1 MDNFKNIINSG
12 YRQMLKD
19 TAPKIVSKAKGVI
32 PYDVVDD
39 IVYALKYGNRTPKVG
54 TNATIDTL
62 YKTKITPKQA
72 TNYIKNAIGNVD
84 KAKVVNASKALPYIG
99 DLWNIGQGGY
109 QAFHGHPFVGTGQA
123 AIGAASLL
131 GDLYSSGRA
140 GTILTPLAKQAYRT
154 LNKNLMSNGGRI
166 LSTAIPNLIYFNT
179 NKKTDKDSKDTTPSS
194 SNKVDDFSINTSLG
208 VLPKQNTYQTGTVQP
223 SNIPVVSDGI
233 AKIIARETGNN
244 YQQQLPQEQTVQ
256 EQQSVQVPT
265 DGEDTSMEYTSV
277 QPQPDY
283 SLALLEA
290 IQQQQQANTDRYIR
304 DLDRYRYNLPFAQL
318 TDYLTRRSNAGYA
331 AALHNPYLAKIGDM
345 GNVDYVTELPKIS
358 KEQASILNNLLTS
371 NIGRYANMQAARD
384 AGLSPLTGLSDK
396 TLLQQIGGLK
406 KAYVAADAKKY
417 STDKYL
423 EGRQLTAKTQIE
435 IQQMKNAIQERLLD
449 RTLST
454 KERMQLRDIQ
464 NKLNIAERRNLTNLE
479 LGKMG
484 AFSRPYSM
492 GVGLTPEYGKL
503 FGINYN
509 QSITPE
515 AGGIDPAVLNNLL
528 RR

>member
-1 MDNFKNIINSG
+1 MDSFKNIINSG

-39 IVYALKYGNRTPKVG
+39 IVYALKYGNRSPKVG
-54 TNATIDTL
+54 TNATINTL
-62 YKTKITPKQA
+62 YKTKITPNQA
-72 TNYIKNAIGNVD
+72 TNYIKNAIGNVN
-84 KAKVVNASKALPYIG
+84 KAKVLNAGKVLPYVG
-99 DLWNIGQGGY
+99 DIINIGQGGY

-131 GDLYSSGRA
+131 GDLYTGGRA
-140 GTILTPLAKQAYRT
+140 GTVLTPLAKQAYKS
-154 LNKNLMSNGGRI
+154 LSKNLMTKGGRV
-166 LSTAIPNLIYFNT
+166 LSTAIPNLLYLNSDDNDTSTTTENVSPSIDKVNEFNI
-179 NKKTDKDSKDTTPSS
+179 NK
-194 SNKVDDFSINTSLG
+194 SLG
-208 VLPKQNTYQTGTVQP
+208 SIPKQNVYPIGSIQ
-223 SNIPVVSDGI
+223 SNNIPVVSDGI
-233 AKIIARETGNN
+233 SKIIARETSNN
-244 YQQQLPQEQTVQ
+244 NQQPLQEQMVQ
-256 EQQSVQVPT
+256 EEQSVQVPT
-265 DGEDTSMEYTSV
+265 DAESTEYVSV
-277 QPQPDY
+277 QQQPDY

-318 TDYLTRRSNAGYA
+318 TDYLTKRSNAGYA
-331 AALHNPYLAKIGDM
+331 AALHNPYLANVGSI

-358 KEQASILNNLLTS
+358 KEQASILNNLLSS
-371 NIGRYANMQAARD
+371 NIDRYANMQAARD

-406 KAYVAADAKKY
+406 KAYIAADTKKY

-423 EGRQLTAKTQIE
+423 EGRQLASQTQLQ
-435 IQQMKNAIQERLLD
+435 IQQMKNAIQEKLLD

-454 KERMQLRDIQ
+454 KERMQLRDLQ

>member
-32 PYDVVDD
+32 PYNVVDD
-39 IVYALKYGNRTPKVG
+39 IVYALKYGNRAPKVG
-54 TNATIDTL
+54 TNATINTL
-62 YKTKITPKQA
+62 YKTKITPNQA
-72 TNYIKNAIGNVD
+72 TNYIKNAIGNVN
-84 KAKVVNASKALPYIG
+84 KAKVLNAGKVLPYVG
-99 DLWNIGQGGY
+99 DIINIGQGGY

-131 GDLYSSGRA
+131 GDLYTGGKA
-140 GTILTPLAKQAYRT
+140 GTILTPLAKQAYKA
-154 LNKNLMSNGGRI
+154 LSKNLMTKGGRV
-166 LSTAIPNLIYFNT
+166 LSTAIPTLIYLNT
-179 NKKTDKDSKDTTPSS
+179 GKKSDKDSKDTPPSS
-194 SNKVDDFSINTSLG
+194 NNKVDDFSINSSLG
-208 VLPKQNTYQTGTVQP
+208 VLPKLDSKP
-223 SNIPVVSDGI
+223 SSSTKTNNAPVVSDGI
-233 AKIIARETGNN
+233 AKIIARETSNN
-244 YQQQLPQEQTVQ
+244 NQQPSQEQMVQ
-256 EQQSVQVPT
+256 EEQSVQVPT
-265 DGEDTSMEYTSV
+265 DAESTEYVSV
-277 QPQPDY
+277 QQQPDY

-318 TDYLTRRSNAGYA
+318 TDYLTKRSNAGYA
-331 AALHNPYLAKIGDM
+331 AALHNPYLANVGSI

-358 KEQASILNNLLTS
+358 KEQASVLNNLLSS

-406 KAYVAADAKKY
+406 KAYIAADTKKY

-423 EGRQLTAKTQIE
+423 EGRQLASQTQLQ
-435 IQQMKNAIQERLLD
+435 IQQMKNAIQEKLLD

-454 KERMQLRDIQ
+454 KERMQLRDLQ

-515 AGGIDPAVLNNLL
+515 SGGIDPAVLNNLL

>member
-19 TAPKIVSKAKGVI
+19 TAPKIISKAKGVI

-62 YKTKITPKQA
+62 YKTKITPNQA

-84 KAKVVNASKALPYIG
+84 KAKVLNAGKVLPYIG
-99 DLWNIGQGGY
+99 DVINIGQGGY

-123 AIGAASLL
+123 AIGVASLL
-131 GDLYSSGRA
+131 GDLYTGGRA
-140 GTILTPLAKQAYRT
+140 GTILTPLAKQAYKA
-154 LNKNLMSNGGRI
+154 LSKNLMTKGGRV
-166 LSTAIPNLIYFNT
+166 LSTAIPNLIYFN
-179 NKKTDKDSKDTTPSS
+179 SKDNKSKNTGSSVPSS
-194 SNKVDDFSINTSLG
+194 NQVDDFSINSSLG
-208 VLPKQNTYQTGTVQP
+208 VLPKLDSKP
-223 SNIPVVSDGI
+223 SSSTETNNAPVVSDGI
-233 AKIIARETGNN
+233 AKIIARETSNN
-244 YQQQLPQEQTVQ
+244 NQQPSQEQMVQ
-256 EQQSVQVPT
+256 EEQSVQVPT
-265 DGEDTSMEYTSV
+265 DAESTEYVSV

-318 TDYLTRRSNAGYA
+318 TDYLTKRSNAGYA
-331 AALHNPYLAKIGDM
+331 AALHNPYLANVGSI

-358 KEQASILNNLLTS
+358 KEQASVLNNLLSS

-406 KAYVAADAKKY
+406 KAYIAADTKKY

-423 EGRQLTAKTQIE
+423 EGRQLASQTQLQ
-435 IQQMKNAIQERLLD
+435 IQQMKNAIQEKLLD

-454 KERMQLRDIQ
+454 KERMQLRDLQ

-492 GVGLTPEYGKL
+492 GVGLTPE
-503 FGINYN
+503 
-509 QSITPE
+509 

>member
-39 IVYALKYGNRTPKVG
+39 IVYALKYGNRAPKVG
-54 TNATIDTL
+54 TNATINTL
-62 YKTKITPKQA
+62 YKTKITPNQA

-84 KAKVVNASKALPYIG
+84 KAKVLNAGKVLPYIG
-99 DLWNIGQGGY
+99 DVINIGQGGY

-131 GDLYSSGRA
+131 GDLYTGGRA
-140 GTILTPLAKQAYRT
+140 GTILTPLAKQAYKA
-154 LNKNLMSNGGRI
+154 LSKNLMTKGGRV
-166 LSTAIPNLIYFNT
+166 LSTAIPNLLYLNNDDNPSTTTENVSPSIDKVNEFNI
-179 NKKTDKDSKDTTPSS
+179 NK
-194 SNKVDDFSINTSLG
+194 SLG
-208 VLPKQNTYQTGTVQP
+208 SIPKQNVYPIGGIQ
-223 SNIPVVSDGI
+223 SNNIPVVSDGI
-233 AKIIARETGNN
+233 SKIIARETSNN
-244 YQQQLPQEQTVQ
+244 NQQPSQEQMVQ
-256 EQQSVQVPT
+256 EEQSAQVPIDAEST
-265 DGEDTSMEYTSV
+265 EYVSA

-318 TDYLTRRSNAGYA
+318 TDYLTKRSNAGYA
-331 AALHNPYLAKIGDM
+331 AALHNPYLANIGSI

-358 KEQASILNNLLTS
+358 KEQASVLNNLLSS

-406 KAYVAADAKKY
+406 KAYIAADTKKY

-423 EGRQLTAKTQIE
+423 EGRQLASQTQLQ
-435 IQQMKNAIQERLLD
+435 IQQMKNAIQEKLLD

-454 KERMQLRDIQ
+454 KERMQLRDLQ

>member
-32 PYDVVDD
+32 PYNVVDD
-39 IVYALKYGNRTPKVG
+39 IVYALKYGNRAPKVG

-62 YKTKITPKQA
+62 YKTKITPNQA
-72 TNYIKNAIGNVD
+72 TNYIKNAIGNVN
-84 KAKVVNASKALPYIG
+84 KAKVLNAGKVFPYVG
-99 DLWNIGQGGY
+99 DIINIGQGGY

-131 GDLYSSGRA
+131 GDLYTGGRA
-140 GTILTPLAKQAYRT
+140 GTVLTPLAKQAYKA
-154 LNKNLMSNGGRI
+154 LSKNLMTKGGRV
-166 LSTAIPNLIYFNT
+166 LSTAIPNLLYLNSDDDTSTTTENISPPIDKVNEFNT
-179 NKKTDKDSKDTTPSS
+179 NK
-194 SNKVDDFSINTSLG
+194 SLG
-208 VLPKQNTYQTGTVQP
+208 SIPKQSVYPIGSMRSN
-223 SNIPVVSDGI
+223 NIPVVSDGI
-233 AKIIARETGNN
+233 SKIIARETSNN
-244 YQQQLPQEQTVQ
+244 NQQPLQEQMVQ
-256 EQQSVQVPT
+256 EEQSVQVPA
-265 DGEDTSMEYTSV
+265 DAESAEYVSA

-290 IQQQQQANTDRYIR
+290 IQQQQQANT
-304 DLDRYRYNLPFAQL
+304 YRYNLPFAKL
-318 TDYLTRRSNAGYA
+318 TDYLTKRSNAGYA
-331 AALHNPYLAKIGDM
+331 AALHNPYLANVGSI

-358 KEQASILNNLLTS
+358 KEQASILNNLLSS
-371 NIGRYANMQAARD
+371 NIGRYANMQASRD

-406 KAYVAADAKKY
+406 KAYIAADTKKY

-423 EGRQLTAKTQIE
+423 EGRQLASQTQLQ
-435 IQQMKNAIQERLLD
+435 IQQMKNAIQEKLLD

-454 KERMQLRDIQ
+454 KERMQLRDLQ

>member
-39 IVYALKYGNRTPKVG
+39 IVYALKYGNRSPKVG
-54 TNATIDTL
+54 TNATINTL
-62 YKTKITPKQA
+62 YKTKITPNQA
-72 TNYIKNAIGNVD
+72 TNYIKNAIGNVN
-84 KAKVVNASKALPYIG
+84 KAKVLNAGKVLPYVG
-99 DLWNIGQGGY
+99 DIINIGQGGY

-131 GDLYSSGRA
+131 GDLYTGGRA
-140 GTILTPLAKQAYRT
+140 GTVLTPLAKQAYKA
-154 LNKNLMSNGGRI
+154 LSKNLMTKGGRV
-166 LSTAIPNLIYFNT
+166 LSTAIPNLLYLNSGDDDTSTTTENVSPSIDKVNEFNI
-179 NKKTDKDSKDTTPSS
+179 NK
-194 SNKVDDFSINTSLG
+194 SLG
-208 VLPKQNTYQTGTVQP
+208 NIPKQNVYPIGSMQ
-223 SNIPVVSDGI
+223 SNNIPVVSDGI
-233 AKIIARETGNN
+233 AKIIARETSNN
-244 YQQQLPQEQTVQ
+244 NQQPLQEQMVQ
-256 EQQSVQVPT
+256 EEQSVQVPT
-265 DGEDTSMEYTSV
+265 NTENAEYVSV
-277 QPQPDY
+277 QQQPDY

-290 IQQQQQANTDRYIR
+290 IQQQQQANTDRYIK

-318 TDYLTRRSNAGYA
+318 TDYLTKRSNAGYA
-331 AALHNPYLAKIGDM
+331 AALHNPYLANVGSI

-358 KEQASILNNLLTS
+358 KEQASVLNNLLSS

-406 KAYVAADAKKY
+406 KAYIAADTKKY

-423 EGRQLTAKTQIE
+423 EGRQLASQTQLQ
-435 IQQMKNAIQERLLD
+435 IQQMKNAIQEKLLD

-454 KERMQLRDIQ
+454 KERMQLRDLQ

>member
-39 IVYALKYGNRTPKVG
+39 IVYALKYGNRAPKVG

-62 YKTKITPKQA
+62 YKTKITPNQA
-72 TNYIKNAIGNVD
+72 TNYIKNAIGNVN
-84 KAKVVNASKALPYIG
+84 KSKVLNAGKVLPYVG
-99 DLWNIGQGGY
+99 DIINIGQGGY

-131 GDLYSSGRA
+131 GDLYTGGRA
-140 GTILTPLAKQAYRT
+140 GAILTPLAKQAYKA
-154 LNKNLMSNGGRI
+154 LSKNLMTKGGRV
-166 LSTAIPNLIYFNT
+166 LSTAIPNLLYLNSDDDTSTTTENVSPSIDKVNEFNI
-179 NKKTDKDSKDTTPSS
+179 NK
-194 SNKVDDFSINTSLG
+194 SLG
-208 VLPKQNTYQTGTVQP
+208 SIPKQNVYPIGSIQ
-223 SNIPVVSDGI
+223 SNNIPVVSDGI
-233 AKIIARETGNN
+233 SKIITRETSNN
-244 YQQQLPQEQTVQ
+244 NQQPSQEQMVQ
-256 EQQSVQVPT
+256 EEQSVQVPT
-265 DGEDTSMEYTSV
+265 DTESAEYVSV

-318 TDYLTRRSNAGYA
+318 TDYLTKRSNAGYA
-331 AALHNPYLAKIGDM
+331 AALHNPYLANVGSI

-358 KEQASILNNLLTS
+358 KEQASVLNNLLSS

-406 KAYVAADAKKY
+406 KAYIAADTKKY

-423 EGRQLTAKTQIE
+423 EGRQLASQTQLQ
-435 IQQMKNAIQERLLD
+435 IQQMKNAIQEKLLD

-454 KERMQLRDIQ
+454 KERMQLRDLQ

>member
-19 TAPKIVSKAKGVI
+19 TAPKIISKAKGVI

-54 TNATIDTL
+54 TKATINTL
-62 YKTKITPKQA
+62 YKTKITPNQA
-72 TNYIKNAIGNVD
+72 TNYIKNAIGNID
-84 KAKVVNASKALPYIG
+84 KAKVLNAGKVLPYVG
-99 DLWNIGQGGY
+99 DVINIGQGGY

-131 GDLYSSGRA
+131 GDLYTGGRA
-140 GTILTPLAKQAYRT
+140 GTVLTPLAKQVYKA
-154 LNKNLMSNGGRI
+154 LSKNLMTKGGRV
-166 LSTAIPNLIYFNT
+166 LSTAIPNLLYLNNDDDTSTITENVSPSIDKVNEFNI
-179 NKKTDKDSKDTTPSS
+179 NK
-194 SNKVDDFSINTSLG
+194 SLG
-208 VLPKQNTYQTGTVQP
+208 GIPKQNVYPIGSIQ
-223 SNIPVVSDGI
+223 SNNIPVVSDGI
-233 AKIIARETGNN
+233 AKIIARETSNN
-244 YQQQLPQEQTVQ
+244 NQQPSREQMVQ
-256 EQQSVQVPT
+256 EEQSVQVPT
-265 DGEDTSMEYTSV
+265 DDESAEHVSV

-318 TDYLTRRSNAGYA
+318 TDYLTKRSNAGYA
-331 AALHNPYLAKIGDM
+331 AALKNPYLAEIGSI

-358 KEQASILNNLLTS
+358 KEQTSVLNNLLSS

-423 EGRQLTAKTQIE
+423 EGRQLASQTQLQ
-435 IQQMKNAIQERLLD
+435 IQQMKNAIQEKLLD

-454 KERMQLRDIQ
+454 KERMQLRDLQ

-515 AGGIDPAVLNNLL
+515 AGGIDPTVLNNLL

>member
-32 PYDVVDD
+32 PYNVVDD
-39 IVYALKYGNRTPKVG
+39 IVYALKYGNRAPKVG
-54 TNATIDTL
+54 TNATINTL
-62 YKTKITPKQA
+62 YKTKITPNQA
-72 TNYIKNAIGNVD
+72 TNYIKNAIGNVN
-84 KAKVVNASKALPYIG
+84 KAKVLNAGKVLPYVG
-99 DLWNIGQGGY
+99 DIINIGQGGY

-131 GDLYSSGRA
+131 GDLYTGGKA
-140 GTILTPLAKQAYRT
+140 GTILTPLAKQAYKA
-154 LNKNLMSNGGRI
+154 LSKNLMTKSGRV
-166 LSTAIPNLIYFNT
+166 LSTAIPNLLYLNSGDDAASTTTENVSPSIDKVNEFNI
-179 NKKTDKDSKDTTPSS
+179 NKSLSS
-194 SNKVDDFSINTSLG
+194 I
-208 VLPKQNTYQTGTVQP
+208 PKQNVYPIGSIQ
-223 SNIPVVSDGI
+223 SNNIPVVSDGI
-233 AKIIARETGNN
+233 SKIIARETSNN
-244 YQQQLPQEQTVQ
+244 NQQPSQEQMIQ
-256 EQQSVQVPT
+256 EEQSVQVPT
-265 DGEDTSMEYTSV
+265 NAENAEYVSV
-277 QPQPDY
+277 QQQPDY

-318 TDYLTRRSNAGYA
+318 TDYLTKRSNAGYA
-331 AALHNPYLAKIGDM
+331 AALHNPYLANVGSI

-358 KEQASILNNLLTS
+358 KEQASVLNNLLSS

-406 KAYVAADAKKY
+406 KAYIAADTKKY

-423 EGRQLTAKTQIE
+423 EGRQLASQTQLQ
-435 IQQMKNAIQERLLD
+435 IQQMKNAIQEKLLD

-454 KERMQLRDIQ
+454 KERMQLRDLQ

>member
-39 IVYALKYGNRTPKVG
+39 IVYALRYGNRTPKVG
-54 TNATIDTL
+54 TKATIDTL

-99 DLWNIGQGGY
+99 DIINIGEGGY

-131 GDLYSSGRA
+131 GDLYSGGRA
-140 GTILTPLAKQAYRT
+140 GAILTPLAKQAYKKFG
-154 LNKNLMSNGGRI
+154 KNIMSTGGRI
-166 LSTAIPNLIYFNT
+166 LSTAIPNLLYLNGDDNT
-179 NKKTDKDSKDTTPSS
+179 STTTEIVSPSAG
-194 SNKVDDFSINTSLG
+194 KVDEFNVNKSLG
-208 VLPKQNTYQTGTVQP
+208 STPKQNTYQSNIVQP
-223 SNIPVVSDGI
+223 SNIPVVNDSI
-233 AKIIARETGNN
+233 ANIIARETGNN
-244 YQQQLPQEQTVQ
+244 IQQPLPQEQMVQ

-265 DGEDTSMEYTSV
+265 DAESVEYIPAK
-277 QPQPDY
+277 QQPDY

-318 TDYLTRRSNAGYA
+318 TDYLTKKSNAGYA
-331 AALHNPYLAKIGDM
+331 AALHNPYLANIGSI

-358 KEQASILNNLLTS
+358 KEQASVLNNILSS

-406 KAYVAADAKKY
+406 KAYIAADTKKY

-423 EGRQLTAKTQIE
+423 EGRQLASQTQLQ
-435 IQQMKNAIQERLLD
+435 IQQMKNAIQEKLLD

-454 KERMQLRDIQ
+454 KERMQLRDLQ

>member
-62 YKTKITPKQA
+62 YKTKITPNQA

-84 KAKVVNASKALPYIG
+84 KAKALNAGKIFPYIG
-99 DLWNIGQGGY
+99 DVINIGQGGY

-123 AIGAASLL
+123 AIGVASLL
-131 GDLYSSGRA
+131 GDLYTGGRA
-140 GTILTPLAKQAYRT
+140 GTILTPLAKQAYKA
-154 LNKNLMSNGGRI
+154 LSKNLMTTGGRV
-166 LSTAIPNLIYFNT
+166 LSTAIPNLIYFN
-179 NKKTDKDSKDTTPSS
+179 SKDNKSKGTGTSVPSS
-194 SNKVDDFSINTSLG
+194 NQVDDFSINSSLG
-208 VLPKQNTYQTGTVQP
+208 VLPKLDSKP
-223 SNIPVVSDGI
+223 SSSTKTNNAPVVSDGI
-233 AKIIARETGNN
+233 AKIIARETSNN
-244 YQQQLPQEQTVQ
+244 NQQPSQEQMVQ
-256 EQQSVQVPT
+256 EEQSVQVPT
-265 DGEDTSMEYTSV
+265 DDESTEYVSV

-331 AALHNPYLAKIGDM
+331 AALHNPYLANVGSI

-358 KEQASILNNLLTS
+358 KEQASVLNNLLSS

-406 KAYVAADAKKY
+406 KAYIAADTKKY

-423 EGRQLTAKTQIE
+423 EGRQLASQTQLQ
-435 IQQMKNAIQERLLD
+435 IQQMKNAIQEKLLD

-454 KERMQLRDIQ
+454 KERMQLRDLQ

>member
-19 TAPKIVSKAKGVI
+19 TAPKIISKAKGVI

-62 YKTKITPKQA
+62 YKTKITPNQA

-84 KAKVVNASKALPYIG
+84 KAKVLNAGKVLPYIG
-99 DLWNIGQGGY
+99 DVINIGQGGY

-131 GDLYSSGRA
+131 GDLYTGGKA
-140 GTILTPLAKQAYRT
+140 GTILTPLAKQVYKA
-154 LNKNLMSNGGRI
+154 LNKNLMTTGGRV
-166 LSTAIPNLIYFNT
+166 LSTAIPNLIYFN
-179 NKKTDKDSKDTTPSS
+179 SKDNKSKNTGNSVPSS
-194 SNKVDDFSINTSLG
+194 NQVDDFSINSSLG
-208 VLPKQNTYQTGTVQP
+208 VLPKLDSKP
-223 SNIPVVSDGI
+223 SSSTKTNNVPIVSDGI
-233 AKIIARETGNN
+233 AKIIARETRNN
-244 YQQQLPQEQTVQ
+244 NQQPLQEQMVQ
-256 EQQSVQVPT
+256 EEQSVQVPT
-265 DGEDTSMEYTSV
+265 DDESAEYVSV

-318 TDYLTRRSNAGYA
+318 TDYLTKRSNAGYA
-331 AALHNPYLAKIGDM
+331 AALHNPYLANVGSI

-358 KEQASILNNLLTS
+358 KEQVSVLNNLLSS

-406 KAYVAADAKKY
+406 KAYIAADTKKY

-423 EGRQLTAKTQIE
+423 EGRQLTAQTQIE
-435 IQQMKNAIQERLLD
+435 IQQMKNAIQEKLLD

-454 KERMQLRDIQ
+454 KERMQLRDLQ

>member
-32 PYDVVDD
+32 PYNVVDD

-54 TNATIDTL
+54 ANATIDTL
-62 YKTKITPKQA
+62 YKTKITPNQA
-72 TNYIKNAIGNVD
+72 TNYIKNAIGNVN
-84 KAKVVNASKALPYIG
+84 KAKVLNAGKVLPYIG
-99 DLWNIGQGGY
+99 DIINIGQGGY

-131 GDLYSSGRA
+131 GDLYTGGRA
-140 GTILTPLAKQAYRT
+140 GTILTPLAKQAYKA
-154 LNKNLMSNGGRI
+154 LSKNLMTKGGRV
-166 LSTAIPNLIYFNT
+166 LSTAIPNLLYLN
-179 NKKTDKDSKDTTPSS
+179 S
-194 SNKVDDFSINTSLG
+194 DDNTSTGTENVSPSIDKVNEFNINKSLG
-208 VLPKQNTYQTGTVQP
+208 SIPKQNVYPIGSIQ
-223 SNIPVVSDGI
+223 SNNIPVVSDGI

-244 YQQQLPQEQTVQ
+244 YQQPSQEQMVQ
-256 EQQSVQVPT
+256 EEQSVQVPT
-265 DGEDTSMEYTSV
+265 NNKSAEYVSV
-277 QPQPDY
+277 QSQPDY

-318 TDYLTRRSNAGYA
+318 ADYLTKRSNAGYA
-331 AALHNPYLAKIGDM
+331 AALHNPYLANIGSI

-358 KEQASILNNLLTS
+358 KEQASVLNNLLSS
-371 NIGRYANMQAARD
+371 NISRYSNMQAARD

-406 KAYVAADAKKY
+406 KAYIAADTKKY

-423 EGRQLTAKTQIE
+423 EGRQLASQTQLQ
-435 IQQMKNAIQERLLD
+435 IQQMKNAIQEKLLD

-454 KERMQLRDIQ
+454 KERMQLRDLQ
-464 NKLNIAERRNLTNLE
+464 NKLNIAERRNLTNIE

-515 AGGIDPAVLNNLL
+515 AGGIDPTVLNNLL

>member
-39 IVYALKYGNRTPKVG
+39 IVYALRYGNRTPKVG
-54 TNATIDTL
+54 TKATIDTL

-84 KAKVVNASKALPYIG
+84 KAKALNAGKVLPYIG
-99 DLWNIGQGGY
+99 DVINIGQGGY
-109 QAFHGHPFVGTGQA
+109 KAFHGHPFVGTGQA

-131 GDLYSSGRA
+131 GDLYSGGRA
-140 GTILTPLAKQAYRT
+140 GAILTPLAKQAYKA
-154 LNKNLMSNGGRI
+154 LSKNLMTKGGRV
-166 LSTAIPNLIYFNT
+166 LSTAIPNLLYLNSDDDTSTTTENVSPSIDKVNEFNI
-179 NKKTDKDSKDTTPSS
+179 NK
-194 SNKVDDFSINTSLG
+194 SLG
-208 VLPKQNTYQTGTVQP
+208 SIHKQNVYPINSMQ
-223 SNIPVVSDGI
+223 SNNIPVVSDSI
-233 AKIIARETGNN
+233 SKIIARETSNN
-244 YQQQLPQEQTVQ
+244 NQQPSQEQMVQ
-256 EQQSVQVPT
+256 EEQSVQVPA
-265 DGEDTSMEYTSV
+265 DAESAEYVSA

-318 TDYLTRRSNAGYA
+318 TDYLTKRSNAGYA
-331 AALHNPYLAKIGDM
+331 AALHNPYLANVGSI

-358 KEQASILNNLLTS
+358 KEQASVLNNLLSS

-406 KAYVAADAKKY
+406 KAYIAADTKKY

-423 EGRQLTAKTQIE
+423 EGRQLASQTQLQ
-435 IQQMKNAIQERLLD
+435 IQQMKNAIQEKLLD

-454 KERMQLRDIQ
+454 KERMQLRDLQ
-464 NKLNIAERRNLTNLE
+464 NKLNISERRNLTNLE

>member
-1 MDNFKNIINSG
+1 MDNLKNIINSG

-62 YKTKITPKQA
+62 YKTKITPNQA

-84 KAKVVNASKALPYIG
+84 KAKVVNASKVIPYIG
-99 DLWNIGQGGY
+99 DIVNIGQGGY
-109 QAFHGHPFVGTGQA
+109 QALHGHPFIGTGQA

-131 GDLYSSGRA
+131 GDLYSGGRA
-140 GTILTPLAKQAYRT
+140 GAILTPLAKQAYKT
-154 LNKNLMSNGGRI
+154 LSKNLMTKGGRV
-166 LSTAIPNLIYFNT
+166 LSTAIPNLLYINSDDNT
-179 NKKTDKDSKDTTPSS
+179 STATENVPPSAG
-194 SNKVDDFSINTSLG
+194 KVDEFNVNRSLG
-208 VLPKQNTYQTGTVQP
+208 NIPKQSTYQASGVQP
-223 SNIPVVSDGI
+223 SSIPVVNDSI
-233 AKIIARETGNN
+233 ANIIARETGNN
-244 YQQQLPQEQTVQ
+244 YQQPQQEQTIQ
-256 EQQSVQVPT
+256 EQQPVQVPT
-265 DGEDTSMEYTSV
+265 DAEGAEYIST
-277 QPQPDY
+277 QQKPDY

-290 IQQQQQANTDRYIR
+290 IQRQQQANTDRYIK
-304 DLDRYRYNLPFAQL
+304 DLDRYRYNLPLAQL
-318 TDYLTRRSNAGYA
+318 TDYLTKRSNAGYA
-331 AALHNPYLAKIGDM
+331 VALKNPYLAEIGSV
-345 GNVDYVTELPKIS
+345 GSVDYVTELPKIS
-358 KEQASILNNLLTS
+358 KEQASVLNNLLSS

-484 AFSRPYSM
+484 AFSRPYAM

>member
-19 TAPKIVSKAKGVI
+19 TAPKIISKAKGVI

-62 YKTKITPKQA
+62 YKTKITPNQA
-72 TNYIKNAIGNVD
+72 TNYIKNAIGNVN
-84 KAKVVNASKALPYIG
+84 KSKVLNAGKVLPYVG
-99 DLWNIGQGGY
+99 DIINIGQGGY

-131 GDLYSSGRA
+131 GDLYTGGRA
-140 GTILTPLAKQAYRT
+140 GAILTPLAKQAYKA
-154 LNKNLMSNGGRI
+154 LSKNLMTKGGRV
-166 LSTAIPNLIYFNT
+166 LSTAIPNLLYLNSDDDTSTTTENVSPSIDKVNEFNI
-179 NKKTDKDSKDTTPSS
+179 NK
-194 SNKVDDFSINTSLG
+194 SLG
-208 VLPKQNTYQTGTVQP
+208 SIPKQNVYPIGSIQ
-223 SNIPVVSDGI
+223 SNNIPVVSDGI
-233 AKIIARETGNN
+233 SKIITRETSNN
-244 YQQQLPQEQTVQ
+244 NQQPSQEQMVQ
-256 EQQSVQVPT
+256 EEQSVQVPT
-265 DGEDTSMEYTSV
+265 DTESAEYVSV

-318 TDYLTRRSNAGYA
+318 TDYLTKRSNAGYA
-331 AALHNPYLAKIGDM
+331 AALHNPYLANVGSI

-358 KEQASILNNLLTS
+358 KEQASVLNNLLSS

-406 KAYVAADAKKY
+406 KAYIAADTKKY

-423 EGRQLTAKTQIE
+423 EGRQLASQTQLQ
-435 IQQMKNAIQERLLD
+435 IQQMKNAIQEKLLD

-454 KERMQLRDIQ
+454 KERMQLRDLQ

>member
-39 IVYALKYGNRTPKVG
+39 IVYALKYGNRSPKVG
-54 TNATIDTL
+54 TNATINTL
-62 YKTKITPKQA
+62 YKTKITPNQA
-72 TNYIKNAIGNVD
+72 TNYIKNAIGNVN
-84 KAKVVNASKALPYIG
+84 KAKVLNAGKVLPYVG
-99 DLWNIGQGGY
+99 DIINIGQGGY

-131 GDLYSSGRA
+131 GDLYTGGRA
-140 GTILTPLAKQAYRT
+140 GTVLTPLAKQAYKA
-154 LNKNLMSNGGRI
+154 LSKNLMTKGGRV
-166 LSTAIPNLIYFNT
+166 LSTAIPNLLYLNSGDDDTSTTTENVSPSIDKVNEFNI
-179 NKKTDKDSKDTTPSS
+179 NK
-194 SNKVDDFSINTSLG
+194 SLG
-208 VLPKQNTYQTGTVQP
+208 NIPKQNVYPIGSMQ
-223 SNIPVVSDGI
+223 SNNIPVVSDGI
-233 AKIIARETGNN
+233 SKIIARETSNN
-244 YQQQLPQEQTVQ
+244 NQQPLQEQIVQ
-256 EQQSVQVPT
+256 EEQSVQIPT
-265 DGEDTSMEYTSV
+265 NDKSAEYVSV
-277 QPQPDY
+277 QQQPDY

-318 TDYLTRRSNAGYA
+318 TDYLTKRSNAGYA
-331 AALHNPYLAKIGDM
+331 AALHNPYLANVGSI

-358 KEQASILNNLLTS
+358 KEQASILNNLLSS

-406 KAYVAADAKKY
+406 KAYIAADTKKY

-423 EGRQLTAKTQIE
+423 EGRQLASQTQLQ
-435 IQQMKNAIQERLLD
+435 IQQMKNAIQEKLLD

-454 KERMQLRDIQ
+454 KERMQLRDLQ

>member
-99 DLWNIGQGGY
+99 DIINIGQGGY

-131 GDLYSSGRA
+131 GDLYSGGRA
-140 GTILTPLAKQAYRT
+140 GAILTPLAKQAYKKFG
-154 LNKNLMSNGGRI
+154 KNLMSTGGRI
-166 LSTAIPNLIYFNT
+166 LSTVVPNLLYLNS
-179 NKKTDKDSKDTTPSS
+179 DDDTYTATENVPPSVG
-194 SNKVDDFSINTSLG
+194 KVDEFNVNKSLG
-208 VLPKQNTYQTGTVQP
+208 SIPKQNAYQTGTVQP
-223 SNIPVVSDGI
+223 SNAPVVSDGI
-233 AKIIARETGNN
+233 ANIIARETGNN
-244 YQQQLPQEQTVQ
+244 YQQPQQEQTIQ

-265 DGEDTSMEYTSV
+265 DTENEEYISV

-290 IQQQQQANTDRYIR
+290 IQQQQQANTNIYIR

-318 TDYLTRRSNAGYA
+318 TDYLTKRSNAGYA
-331 AALHNPYLAKIGDM
+331 AALKNPYLAEIGSI

-358 KEQASILNNLLTS
+358 KEQASVLNNLLSS

-406 KAYVAADAKKY
+406 KAYIAADTKKY

-423 EGRQLTAKTQIE
+423 EGRQLASQTQLQ
-435 IQQMKNAIQERLLD
+435 IQQMKNAIQEKLLD

-454 KERMQLRDIQ
+454 KERMQLRDLQ

>member
-19 TAPKIVSKAKGVI
+19 TAPKIISKAKGVI

-62 YKTKITPKQA
+62 YKTKITPNQA

-84 KAKVVNASKALPYIG
+84 KTKVLNTGKVLPYVG
-99 DLWNIGQGGY
+99 DIINIGQGGY

-131 GDLYSSGRA
+131 GDLYTGGKA
-140 GTILTPLAKQAYRT
+140 GTILNPLAKQVYKA
-154 LNKNLMSNGGRI
+154 LSKNLMTTGGRV
-166 LSTAIPNLIYFNT
+166 LSTAIPNLIYFN
-179 NKKTDKDSKDTTPSS
+179 SKDNKSEGTGTSVPSS
-194 SNKVDDFSINTSLG
+194 NNVDDFSINSSLG
-208 VLPKQNTYQTGTVQP
+208 VLPKLESKP
-223 SNIPVVSDGI
+223 SSSTKTNNAPVVSDGI
-233 AKIIARETGNN
+233 AKIIARETSNN
-244 YQQQLPQEQTVQ
+244 NQQPSQEQMVQ
-256 EQQSVQVPT
+256 KEQSVQVPT
-265 DGEDTSMEYTSV
+265 DDESAEYVSV

-290 IQQQQQANTDRYIR
+290 IQQQQQANTDRYIK

-318 TDYLTRRSNAGYA
+318 TDYLTKRSNAGYA
-331 AALHNPYLAKIGDM
+331 AALHNPYLANVSSI

-358 KEQASILNNLLTS
+358 KEQASVLNNLLSS
-371 NIGRYANMQAARD
+371 NISRYANMQAARD

-406 KAYVAADAKKY
+406 KAYIAADTKKY

-423 EGRQLTAKTQIE
+423 EGRQLASQTQLQ
-435 IQQMKNAIQERLLD
+435 IQQMKNAIQEKLLD

-454 KERMQLRDIQ
+454 KERMQLRDLQ

-515 AGGIDPAVLNNLL
+515 AGGIDPTVLNNLL

>member
-19 TAPKIVSKAKGVI
+19 TAPKIISKAKGVI

-62 YKTKITPKQA
+62 YKTKITPNQA
-72 TNYIKNAIGNVD
+72 TNYIKNAIGNVN
-84 KAKVVNASKALPYIG
+84 KAKVLNAGKVLPYVG
-99 DLWNIGQGGY
+99 DIINIGQGGY

-131 GDLYSSGRA
+131 GDLYTGGRA
-140 GTILTPLAKQAYRT
+140 GTILTPLAKQAYKA
-154 LNKNLMSNGGRI
+154 LSKNLMTKGGRV
-166 LSTAIPNLIYFNT
+166 LSTAIPNLLYLNNDDDTSTATENVSPPIDKVNEFNI
-179 NKKTDKDSKDTTPSS
+179 NK
-194 SNKVDDFSINTSLG
+194 SLG
-208 VLPKQNTYQTGTVQP
+208 SIPKQNVYPIGSIQ
-223 SNIPVVSDGI
+223 SNNIPVVSDGI
-233 AKIIARETGNN
+233 SKIIARETNN
-244 YQQQLPQEQTVQ
+244 NNQQPLQEQIAQ
-256 EQQSVQVPT
+256 EEQSVQVPT
-265 DGEDTSMEYTSV
+265 GTESAEYVSV

-318 TDYLTRRSNAGYA
+318 TDYLTKRSNAGYA
-331 AALHNPYLAKIGDM
+331 AALKNPYLAEIGSI

-358 KEQASILNNLLTS
+358 KEQASVLNNLLSS

-406 KAYVAADAKKY
+406 KAYIAADTKKY

-423 EGRQLTAKTQIE
+423 EGRQLASQTQLQ
-435 IQQMKNAIQERLLD
+435 IQQMKNAIQEKLLD

-454 KERMQLRDIQ
+454 KERMQLRDLQ

-492 GVGLTPEYGKL
+492 GAGLTPEYGKL

-515 AGGIDPAVLNNLL
+515 AGGIDPTVLNNLL